1 MRAGDYGEM
10 GYGFDEA
17 RLSYPGSA
25 GFDAGIDVFNAFDAV
40 GSMLQAV
47 RRLGLAAR

>member
-25 GFDAGIDVFNAFDAV
+25 RFDAGIDMLDALDAV
-40 GSMLQAV
+40 GTMLQAV